1 VLEVTLRI
9 VLVEKDSEARFKPSD
24 NIGRWSNVGLMA
36 DTNETRQV

>member
-9 VLVEKDSEARFKPSD
+9 VLVEKDEARFKPSD